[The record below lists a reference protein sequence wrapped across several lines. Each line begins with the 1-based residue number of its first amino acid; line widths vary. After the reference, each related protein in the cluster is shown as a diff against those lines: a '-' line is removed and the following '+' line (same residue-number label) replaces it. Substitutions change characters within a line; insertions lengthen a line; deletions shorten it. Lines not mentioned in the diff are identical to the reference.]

1 MGAPDLDKEVV
12 LLVNAFL
19 GLTELAQVIVTAASA
34 AVRGGEGRYEETSG
48 IKQRKGRMSVYTGV
62 CH

>member
-1 MGAPDLDKEVV
+1 MGAPNLDKEVV

-34 AVRGGEGRYEETSG
+34 AVGGELRG
-48 IKQRKGRMSVYTGV
+48 KW
-62 CH
+62 